1 MECCSSGSCR
11 RAPSCEAR
19 LQRKEIG
26 AKSLDSF
33 TQAYGTVD
41 IFVVGRECRA
51 SDHIDRDTSFEC
63 WGYLLLEETTLSTL
77 LRYDGIGAH
86 LVEDGLIFARAEVKN
101 MAEGEACRLSL
112 LLRIFTI
119 EDTEVALV
127 LAPEGLER
135 SDGIHPREGK

>member
-1 MECCSSGSCR
+1 M
-11 RAPSCEAR
+11 
-19 LQRKEIG
+19 
-26 AKSLDSF
+26 
-33 TQAYGTVD
+33 
-41 IFVVGRECRA
+41 GRECRA

-63 WGYLLLEETTLSTL
+63 WGYLLLEETTFSTL